1 MKWYTENILGPRF
14 IAQLRKKFLERKYFK
29 SNDCHREGR
38 TKNAWDCAV
47 SLARVTVLKI
57 GTVSHKGVCVCG
69 RGRIDFAIKNCN
81 SIRSE
86 WSVISMSP
94 YGVCV
99 LCIIKA
105 ACIRTISK
113 PLPEAGLGRLVC
125 LSSAALS
132 TCKVQTRLRN
142 SRRYEHFVNRCCYVG
157 LIARTVSIENQDR
170 CTIGI
175 ISKTT

>member
-1 MKWYTENILGPRF
+1 MKAERRTHEIVPF
-14 IAQLRKKFLERKYFK
+14 PLRGSPSLKLERWV
-29 SNDCHREGR
+29 
-38 TKNAWDCAV
+38 TK
-47 SLARVTVLKI
+47 
-57 GTVSHKGVCVCG
+57 VCVCVCV

-105 ACIRTISK
+105 VCIRTISK
-113 PLPEAGLGRLVC
+113 PVPEAGLGRLVC
-125 LSSAALS
+125 LFSAALS

-157 LIARTVSIENQDR
+157 LIARTLVSI
-170 CTIGI
+170 T
-175 ISKTT
+175 KTVALSVLYRKLPSLSNPVIVAWLLM